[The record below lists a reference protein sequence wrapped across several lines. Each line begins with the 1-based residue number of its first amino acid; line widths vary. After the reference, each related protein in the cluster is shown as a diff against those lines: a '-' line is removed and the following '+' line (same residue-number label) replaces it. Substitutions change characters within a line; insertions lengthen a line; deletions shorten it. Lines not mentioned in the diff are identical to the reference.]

1 MDSDNQRAVLDE
13 HRRLMVIS
21 GKFSDFQIKNL
32 EMYPQIVFDGIK
44 NMTIDYDVST
54 KKGSGYVHYTIKMG
68 KKPDDIEQRIKDI
81 EAWVKDL
88 LFKEIEVKVKVTC
101 GRAKSPNKGRE

>member
-1 MDSDNQRAVLDE
+1 MEQTKENETLEE
-13 HRRLMVIS
+13 HRRLMVLS

-44 NMTIDYDVST
+44 EMTIDYDVST

-68 KKPDDIEQRIKDI
+68 KKPDDIEQRVKDI
-81 EAWVKDL
+81 EAWVKTL
-88 LFKEIEVKVKVTC
+88 LFKEIKVEVKVTC
-101 GRAKSPNKGRE
+101 GRKSTSKK